1 MSRPS
6 SPATILR
13 RALDPIPEQAFITR
27 ADLVAFGA
35 TLVELLQG
43 KKEMHTSDYASL
55 SALMVD
61 YKISRANLAKILS
74 THLVRKLA
82 LPTGGLRYHRED
94 VRQYMTANFS
104 AHSSAPD
111 HS

>member
-1 MSRPS
+1 MYKP
-6 SPATILR
+6 SPAAVLR
-13 RALDPIPEQAFITR
+13 RALDSIPEQAFITR

-35 TLVELLQG
+35 ALVELLQS
-43 KKEMHTSDYASL
+43 KKEKHNMADYASL
-55 SALMVD
+55 SSLMTE
-61 YKISRANLAKILS
+61 YKICRPNLAKILS

-82 LPTGGLRYHRED
+82 LPSGGLRYHRED
-94 VRQYMTANFS
+94 VHQYMTANFS